1 MINRAGDVSNWF
13 GTCTDVENQKRAEKA
28 LMEIE
33 KLETLGILAGGL
45 AHDFNN
51 LLVGILGGASLV
63 MDTLPAV
70 HSGRDIL
77 NDVIHA
83 GEEAA
88 ELTRKMLAY
97 SGRANFFVERVDLD
111 QLARETC
118 RFLRHSIPI
127 GIQLQFHSGSPLPEI
142 ETDIHQLRHL
152 IVELVM
158 NAVEA
163 IGNQNSGRIWVRST
177 VVEVDPVLVL
187 EGRLEAAAGN
197 GASFV
202 ALEVQDTG
210 CGMDETTQA
219 KIFDPFFST
228 KFTGRGL
235 GLSAVKGFVRS
246 NGGAIRVRSVPGE
259 GALFQVALPVAI
271 EKRCQSAT
279 GGDT

>member
-1 MINRAGDVSNWF
+1 
-13 GTCTDVENQKRAEKA
+13 
-28 LMEIE
+28 
-33 KLETLGILAGGL
+33 
-45 AHDFNN
+45 
-51 LLVGILGGASLV
+51 
-63 MDTLPAV
+63 
-70 HSGRDIL
+70 
-77 NDVIHA
+77 
-83 GEEAA
+83 
-88 ELTRKMLAY
+88 
-97 SGRANFFVERVDLD
+97 
-111 QLARETC
+111 
-118 RFLRHSIPI
+118 
-127 GIQLQFHSGSPLPEI
+127 
-142 ETDIHQLRHL
+142 
-152 IVELVM
+152 
-158 NAVEA
+158 
-163 IGNQNSGRIWVRST
+163 VRST
-177 VVEVDPVLVL
+177 VVEVDPVSVL

-210 CGMDETTQA
+210 CGMDESTQA